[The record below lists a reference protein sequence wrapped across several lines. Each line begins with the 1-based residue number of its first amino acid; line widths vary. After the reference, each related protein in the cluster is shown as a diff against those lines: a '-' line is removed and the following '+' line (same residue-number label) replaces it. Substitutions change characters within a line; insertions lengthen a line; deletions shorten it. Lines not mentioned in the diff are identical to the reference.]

1 MTGFRVASMVN
12 RMRKEKIDSVRVTD
26 KAFAYALNLTKK
38 MYAAYDPA
46 TDQEIFAAML
56 KLFTDNVPPQMWGDY
71 LQQVYTRYDGNA
83 EAIADYAFRNS
94 ACATLEKLCEYFETR
109 ARPTRSCKI
118 RW

>member
-1 MTGFRVASMVN
+1 
-12 RMRKEKIDSVRVTD
+12 
-26 KAFAYALNLTKK
+26 

>member
-1 MTGFRVASMVN
+1 
-12 RMRKEKIDSVRVTD
+12 
-26 KAFAYALNLTKK
+26 
-38 MYAAYDPA
+38 
-46 TDQEIFAAML
+46 ML

-94 ACATLEKLCEYFETR
+94 ACATLEKTLRILPKPRT
-109 ARPTRSCKI
+109 RPTRSCKI